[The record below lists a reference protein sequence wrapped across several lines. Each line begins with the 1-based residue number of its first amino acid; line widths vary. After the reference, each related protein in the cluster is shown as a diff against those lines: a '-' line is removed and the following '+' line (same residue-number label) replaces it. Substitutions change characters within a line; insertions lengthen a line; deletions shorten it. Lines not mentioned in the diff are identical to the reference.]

1 MGPLNLSLLESED
14 VAWFRD
20 DDSLP
25 ASTRG
30 AAAALARRLGFDEVR
45 CAEVALAVSEA
56 ASNLRKHAVDGALLL
71 RVVRT
76 EHDAGLEFVTT
87 DEGPGMADVAGCL
100 VDGSSSAGTLGIG
113 MGAIVRLAD
122 TFDVHSLPG
131 KGTALSARFWTKEAA
146 GRAAALG
153 EPVVAGLTRP
163 ITGETV
169 CGDAWSARA
178 VGDREHM
185 PAPPAERRVSG
196 RGSAAEPLGWAA
208 LTGFRP
214 DPEPDRSRP
223 AKVAQERT
231 DRTEGPALLLMFCDG
246 LGHGPLAHRAARTAV
261 AAFRDSRSQTPEGV
275 LTDMH
280 KALRGSRGGA
290 VAVVRVE
297 PLTRSVH
304 FCGVGNVSTFV
315 VDSDTDERRALLS
328 APGIVGHQLPTLR
341 TVRQE
346 LPHHGGVVM
355 HSDGLTERWQPAA
368 LPGFLSHTPLVAA
381 AQLLREAG
389 IRRDDAG
396 VAVLKGSW

>member
-1 MGPLNLSLLESED
+1 MGPLNLPLLESED
-14 VAWFRD
+14 IAWFRD

-45 CAEVALAVSEA
+45 SAEVALAVSEA

-113 MGAIVRLAD
+113 LGAIVRLAD

-131 KGTALSARFWTKEAA
+131 KGTAMSARFWTKDAA
-146 GRAAALG
+146 GRSAAVG

-163 ITGETV
+163 LTGESV
-169 CGDAWSARA
+169 CGDAWAARA
-178 VGDREHM
+178 VGDREHI
-185 PAPPAERRVSG
+185 PTPPAERRVTG
-196 RGSAAEPLGWAA
+196 RESPAEPLGWAA

-214 DPEPDRSRP
+214 EPDRARP
-223 AKVAQERT
+223 AKAVQERT
-231 DRTEGPALLLMFCDG
+231 DRTEGPALLMMFCDG
-246 LGHGPLAHRAARTAV
+246 LGHGPLAHRASQTAV

-315 VDSDTDERRALLS
+315 VDADTDERRALLS
-328 APGIVGHQLPTLR
+328 SPGIVGHQLPTLR

-346 LPHHGGVVM
+346 LPRHGGVVM